1 MQRLKTVPKS
11 AQRIFGAAGAKVR
24 SFLRNFY
31 QIPWCVPTWG
41 WKEFCVTLQ
50 CIFAG
55 RASHGTYQRV
65 FANSVKDFLDVQYAL
80 PVGRGRVAIEVAL
93 RAMGVGEGDL
103 VVVPS
108 YVCRTAVDPIFRVG
122 ARPTFA
128 DVRPSDLHVTVE
140 TVRAALRQQ
149 TKCVI
154 VPHLFGNSAPIDGI
168 EKLLQGTGIKLIDD
182 AAQSFG
188 ARCADR
194 FVGTFGTCG
203 IVSCGPGKALAG
215 SAGGLLVTNDRE
227 LYERAAAIPLR
238 LESSA
243 TVVRRVLSFWF
254 WRRFRG
260 WTLPLAVLLNSLLNM
275 DVDEEVSYL
284 LSAVSNLESAIAL
297 AQFQASRSNAGR
309 RRSNAE
315 TLLRALNGWSRYSV
329 SDLSQDSVV
338 VKLVLLL
345 PREGPDTKWF
355 FDAMAQRGVEC
366 QRGYAPLHLEFET
379 LPSSLPNTE
388 DLWNRVVC
396 IPIEIGLEGFE
407 HDYLLP
413 SAHPNLG

>member
-1 MQRLKTVPKS
+1 MNGGRTNKKNTVMQRLKTVPKS

-284 LSAVSNLESAIAL
+284 LSV
-297 AQFQASRSNAGR
+297 
-309 RRSNAE
+309 
-315 TLLRALNGWSRYSV
+315 
-329 SDLSQDSVV
+329 
-338 VKLVLLL
+338 

>member
-1 MQRLKTVPKS
+1 
-11 AQRIFGAAGAKVR
+11 VR
-24 SFLRNFY
+24 
-31 QIPWCVPTWG
+31 
-41 WKEFCVTLQ
+41 
-50 CIFAG
+50 A
-55 RASHGTYQRV
+55 
-65 FANSVKDFLDVQYAL
+65 
-80 PVGRGRVAIEVAL
+80 
-93 RAMGVGEGDL
+93 
-103 VVVPS
+103 
-108 YVCRTAVDPIFRVG
+108 
-122 ARPTFA
+122 
-128 DVRPSDLHVTVE
+128 SDLHVTVE

-168 EKLLQGTGIKLIDD
+168 ERLLQGTGIKLIDD

-260 WTLPLAVLLNSLLNM
+260 WTLPLAVLLNSLLKM
-275 DVDEEVSYL
+275 DVDEEEAYL
-284 LSAVSNLESAIAL
+284 PSAVSNLESAIAL
-297 AQFQASRSNAGR
+297 AQFQAARSNAGR

-329 SDLSQDSVV
+329 SDLW
-338 VKLVLLL
+338 
-345 PREGPDTKWF
+345 PDTKWF
-355 FDAMAQRGVEC
+355 FDAMARRGVEC